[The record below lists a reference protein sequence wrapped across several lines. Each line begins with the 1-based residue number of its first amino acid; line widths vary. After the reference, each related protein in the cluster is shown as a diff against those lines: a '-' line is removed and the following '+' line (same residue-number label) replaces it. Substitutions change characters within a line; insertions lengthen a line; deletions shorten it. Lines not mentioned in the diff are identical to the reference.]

1 MLRHFFARAVAIL
14 LVGSLICSPLAAFAA
29 GVDAIA
35 DAQMTSSDMAMDSA
49 SAAAD
54 EMPCHK
60 DKSDTGK
67 NCPFMAICMALCCQA
82 IAVSPATLAT
92 PAPSAS
98 PMVPPRLVRLDG
110 INFPPPSRP
119 PKA

>member
-1 MLRHFFARAVAIL
+1 MRDFFARAVAIL

-29 GVDAIA
+29 GVNAIA
-35 DAQMTSSDMAMDSA
+35 DAQMMSSDMAMDSA

-67 NCPFMAICMALCCQA
+67 DCPFMAICMALCCQA
-82 IAVSPATLAT
+82 IAISPTMLAT

-98 PMVPPRLVRLDG
+98 RMLLPELIRLDG
-110 INFPPPSRP
+110 TNFPPPSRP

>member
-1 MLRHFFARAVAIL
+1 MLRDFFSRAVAIL

-29 GVDAIA
+29 GLDAIA
-35 DAQMTSSDMAMDSA
+35 DAQMMSSDMTMDSA
-49 SAAAD
+49 SPVAD

-67 NCPFMAICMALCCQA
+67 NCPSMAICMALCCQA

-98 PMVPPRLVRLDG
+98 RMLPPEIVQLHG
-110 INFPPPSRP
+110 INSPPPSRP